1 MKQTKDNFSRQSE
14 GYSKFRP
21 VYPNELCREILEHVN
36 SFDLCWD
43 CATGNGQIASVMASH
58 FKKVVATDISDSQ
71 LEKAPKL
78 SNVQYLKCRAEQTP
92 FADNSFD
99 LITVGQAVHW
109 FDHEH
114 FNQEVKRVAK
124 PDSVIAI
131 IGYGLMFSDDAFN
144 EKLMEFYDGTIG
156 AYWDSERKHIDSHYQ
171 SIPFPF
177 EEIPLSKSYSIDV
190 KWNIQ
195 LLQGYL
201 NTWSSVN
208 RFIKQNG
215 TDPVESFITQLL
227 TSNVWAEGELKD
239 IRFPLFINLGRI
251 RK

>member
-21 VYPNELCREILEHVN
+21 VYPNELYSEILKHVN

-43 CATGNGQIASVMASH
+43 CATGNGQIASIMATH
-58 FKKVVATDISDSQ
+58 FKEVIATDISDAQ

-92 FADNSFD
+92 FTDNSFD

-109 FDHEH
+109 FDHGH

-124 PDSVIAI
+124 PDSLIAI

-144 EKLMEFYDGTIG
+144 KKLMEFYEGTIG
-156 AYWDSERKHIDSHYQ
+156 SYWDPERKHIDGHYQ

-177 EEIPLSKSYSIDV
+177 EEIPFSRSYSIDV
-190 KWNIQ
+190 NWSIQ
-195 LLQGYL
+195 QLQGYL

-215 TDPVESFITQLL
+215 TDPVEPFIDKLL
-227 TSNVWAEGELKD
+227 SSNVWADGELKD
-239 IRFPLFINLGRI
+239 IRFPLFVKLGRI